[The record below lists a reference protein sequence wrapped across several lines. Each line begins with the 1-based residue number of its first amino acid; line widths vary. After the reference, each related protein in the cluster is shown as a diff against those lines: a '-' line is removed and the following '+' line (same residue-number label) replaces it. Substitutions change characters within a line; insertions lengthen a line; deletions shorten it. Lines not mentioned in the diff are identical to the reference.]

1 MSEPAPLECPRCLLS
16 NPDAAQFCECGYD
29 FTPHFQELQLKS
41 ANRPSK
47 RRWLF
52 SDEMS
57 RGSFLLGILLIWFAL
72 AVGELYRIRIEL
84 PRRPKMEL
92 ALSSL
97 MVGMTDL
104 AAALVVGAIG
114 WACVWIALAAQSKR
128 DGSLCP
134 KRTTFLVTLV
144 AAAVLF
150 VIRTIDPS
158 VLVQHVMQ
166 ILFILSVA
174 IASYS
179 AGCRN
184 WLGKW

>member
-1 MSEPAPLECPRCLLS
+1 MPLECPRCLLS
-16 NPDAAQFCECGYD
+16 NPDAVQFCECGYD
-29 FTPHFQELQLKS
+29 FTPHFQGFPMKPATES
-41 ANRPSK
+41 ASPRK
-47 RRWLF
+47 RLF
-52 SDEMS
+52 SEEMG
-57 RGSFLLGILLIWFAL
+57 RGSFLLGILLIWL
-72 AVGELYRIRIEL
+72 VLSVGELYRIRIEL
-84 PRRPKMEL
+84 PRRPKSEL

-134 KRTTFLVTLV
+134 KRTTFIVTLI
-144 AAAVLF
+144 AAGVLF
-150 VIRTIDPS
+150 VTRTIEPS

-166 ILFILSVA
+166 ILFVLAIA
-174 IASYS
+174 IASYY
-179 AGCRN
+179 AGCRH

>member
-1 MSEPAPLECPRCLLS
+1 MSEPIPLECPRCLLS
-16 NPDAAQFCECGYD
+16 NPDAVQFCECGYD
-29 FTPHFQELQLKS
+29 FTPHFEGLRLKPK
-41 ANRPSK
+41 ARPSAK
-47 RRWLF
+47 RRF
-52 SDEMS
+52 FKEEMG
-57 RGSFLLGILLIWFAL
+57 RGSFLLGLLLVWLAL
-72 AVGELYRIRIEL
+72 SVGELYRIRIEL

-104 AAALVVGAIG
+104 AAALVVGALG
-114 WACVWIALAAQSKR
+114 WACVWIALASQSKR

-144 AAAVLF
+144 AAAILF

-158 VLVQHVMQ
+158 ILVQHVMQ
-166 ILFILSVA
+166 MLFILAVA
-174 IASYS
+174 IVSYY

>member
-1 MSEPAPLECPRCLLS
+1 MSKPMPLECPRCLLS
-16 NPDAAQFCECGYD
+16 NPEAVQFCECGYD
-29 FTPHFQELQLKS
+29 FTPHFQGFPMKPAAEAS
-41 ANRPSK
+41 PRK
-47 RRWLF
+47 RLF
-52 SDEMS
+52 SEEMG
-57 RGSFLLGILLIWFAL
+57 RGSFLLGIFLIWLAL
-72 AVGELYRIRIEL
+72 SVGELYRIRIEL
-84 PRRPKMEL
+84 PRRPKSEL

-104 AAALVVGAIG
+104 AGALVVGAIG
-114 WACVWIALAAQSKR
+114 WACVWIALATQSKR

-134 KRTTFLVTLV
+134 KRTTFIVTLI

-150 VIRTIDPS
+150 VTRTIEPS

-166 ILFILSVA
+166 IVFILAIA
-174 IASYS
+174 IASYY

>member
-1 MSEPAPLECPRCLLS
+1 MSEPMPLECPRCLLS
-16 NPDAAQFCECGYD
+16 NPRAAQFCECGYD
-29 FTPHFQELQLKS
+29 FTPHFQGLPLKRGAQPS
-41 ANRPSK
+41 A
-47 RRWLF
+47 RRRLF
-52 SDEMS
+52 SEEMG
-57 RGSFLLGILLIWFAL
+57 RGRFLLGIVLIWL
-72 AVGELYRIRIEL
+72 TLSVGELYRIRIQL
-84 PRRPKMEL
+84 PRRPKTEL
-92 ALSSL
+92 GLSSL

-134 KRTTFLVTLV
+134 KRTTFIVTLI

-150 VIRTIDPS
+150 VTRTVDPS

-166 ILFILSVA
+166 IMSVLA
-174 IASYS
+174 IAIAAYY

>member
-1 MSEPAPLECPRCLLS
+1 MATPTPLECPRCLMA
-16 NPDAAQFCECGYD
+16 NPDAVQYCECGYD
-29 FTPHFQELQLKS
+29 FTPHFQGFPIKPAS
-41 ANRPSK
+41 DTTVRK
-47 RRWLF
+47 RLF
-52 SDEMS
+52 PDEMG
-57 RGSFLLGILLIWFAL
+57 RGSFLLGILLIWMAL
-72 AVGELYRIRIEL
+72 SVGELYRIRIEL

-92 ALSSL
+92 GLSSL

-114 WACVWIALAAQSKR
+114 WACVWIVLAAQSKR

-134 KRTTFLVTLV
+134 KRTTFVVTLV
-144 AAAVLF
+144 AAGVLF
-150 VIRTIDPS
+150 VTRTIDPS

-166 ILFILSVA
+166 ILFVLAIA
-174 IASYS
+174 IASYY

>member
-1 MSEPAPLECPRCLLS
+1 MSEPMPLECPRCLLS
-16 NPDAAQFCECGYD
+16 NPHAAQFCECGYD
-29 FTPHFQELQLKS
+29 FTPHFQGLPLKGGAQPS
-41 ANRPSK
+41 A
-47 RRWLF
+47 RRRLF
-52 SDEMS
+52 SEEMG
-57 RGSFLLGILLIWFAL
+57 RGSFLLGILLIWLAL
-72 AVGELYRIRIEL
+72 SVGELYRIRIEL
-84 PRRPKMEL
+84 PRRPKTEL
-92 ALSSL
+92 GLSSL

-114 WACVWIALAAQSKR
+114 WACVWIVLAAQSKR

-134 KRTTFLVTLV
+134 KRTPFIVTLI

-150 VIRTIDPS
+150 VTRTIDPS

-166 ILFILSVA
+166 IMSIVAIA
-174 IASYS
+174 IASYY

>member
-1 MSEPAPLECPRCLLS
+1 MSEPMPLECPRCLLS

-29 FTPHFQELQLKS
+29 FTPHFQGLPLKAATQAS
-41 ANRPSK
+41 P
-47 RRWLF
+47 RRRLF
-52 SDEMS
+52 SEEMG
-57 RGSFLLGILLIWFAL
+57 RGSFLLGILLIWLAL
-72 AVGELYRIRIEL
+72 SVGELYRIRIEL
-84 PRRPKMEL
+84 PRRPKTEL
-92 ALSSL
+92 GLSSL

-134 KRTTFLVTLV
+134 KRTTFIVTLV

-150 VIRTIDPS
+150 VTRTIEPS

-166 ILFILSVA
+166 ILSVLA
-174 IASYS
+174 IAIVSYY

>member
-1 MSEPAPLECPRCLLS
+1 M
-16 NPDAAQFCECGYD
+16 G
-29 FTPHFQELQLKS
+29 
-41 ANRPSK
+41 
-47 RRWLF
+47 
-52 SDEMS
+52 
-57 RGSFLLGILLIWFAL
+57 RGSFLLGILLIWLAL
-72 AVGELYRIRIEL
+72 SVGELYRIRIEL

-92 ALSSL
+92 GLSSL

-114 WACVWIALAAQSKR
+114 WACVWIVLAAQSKR

-134 KRTTFLVTLV
+134 KRTTFIVTLV
-144 AAAVLF
+144 AAGVLF
-150 VIRTIDPS
+150 VTRTIDPS

-166 ILFILSVA
+166 ILFILAIA
-174 IASYS
+174 IASYY